1 MSGEWDN
8 QFRIV
13 GCVFGAGIAALVAIA
28 FGIGWW
34 LRG

>member
-8 QFRIV
+8 QFRCA
-13 GCVFGAGIAALVAIA
+13 GYVFLVGIAALVAVA

>member
-8 QFRIV
+8 QFRAC
-13 GCVFGAGIAALVAIA
+13 GCLLSAGIAALVGAA
-28 FGIGWW
+28 FLIGWW

>member
-8 QFRIV
+8 QFRIL
-13 GCVFGAGIAALVAIA
+13 GCIASAGVALLVAIA